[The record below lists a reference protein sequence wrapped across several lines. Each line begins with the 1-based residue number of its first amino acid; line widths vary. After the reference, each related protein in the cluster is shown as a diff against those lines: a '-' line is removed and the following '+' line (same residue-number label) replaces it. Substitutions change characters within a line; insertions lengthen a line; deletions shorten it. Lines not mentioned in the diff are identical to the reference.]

1 MVQIEFI
8 EELYILSELYKTCV
22 NSIFAKLFTSND
34 SLYNCFEY
42 PRKSDHTNMFINC
55 YYNTNVAQ
63 VQLLSPIYFHLIIF
77 ANIEFFEKLYILS

>member
-34 SLYNCFEY
+34 FLYNCFEY

-63 VQLLSPIYFHLIIF
+63 VQLLSPISFQ
-77 ANIEFFEKLYILS
+77 